1 MVQQEDNFKVLR
13 EMAEDLLNQ
22 SNRNLE
28 NYSLKNI
35 KEMIQE
41 LQIQQIELE
50 LQNDELRISHLRLKE
65 SEVKYYE
72 FYNNAPIGY
81 LTLNDDEK
89 VIEANIKIGEILN
102 LDKRAIIANEFHT
115 FVQKDFKDRLYFFLN
130 NLRNNDQR
138 IDEEFLIIRTNLLP
152 LWVSISGKYIKNEI
166 NQFRLAISDIS
177 YQKDL
182 ENQLNDRKNLN
193 G

>member
-1 MVQQEDNFKVLR
+1 MIQQEDNFKVLR
-13 EMAEDLLNQ
+13 EKAEDLFNQ

-35 KEMIQE
+35 KTMIQE

-50 LQNDELRISHLRLKE
+50 LQNDELRVSQLRLKE

-72 FYNNAPIGY
+72 FYNNAPIGF

-89 VIEANIKIGEILN
+89 VIEANIKIGEILK

-115 FVQKDFKDRLYFFLN
+115 FVQKDFKDKLYFFLN
-130 NLRNNDQR
+130 KLRENDLR
-138 IDEEFLIIRTNLLP
+138 IDEEFILLRTNSSP
-152 LWVSISGKYIKNEI
+152 IWVSISGKYIQEEI
-166 NQFRLAISDIS
+166 NQFRLAIWDIS

-182 ENQLNDRKNLN
+182 ENQINDLKK
-193 G
+193 